1 MQSKSASM
9 SSKAV
14 MQYGETSLDLFL
26 HKRFKSFWLPG
37 IIITYHILEIQKTQ
51 GFLFILKHSDTFY
64 FSNLC
69 FVLYNKSVCYCI
81 SLVTVEKKAISRTF
95 QILGV
100 LYAKKWPVLNTP
112 TTNLLAQ
119 LISAKFNGNLQFCT
133 IWECVCGKCVHLS
146 AMKGSAQPSVVLILP
161 ILPLSTTSQHSYSL
175 FTYMQ
180 VKSKLESLGFKPWR
194 F

>member
-9 SSKAV
+9 SLNAV

-64 FSNLC
+64 LSNLC

-81 SLVTVEKKAISRTF
+81 SLVTVEKKAIKAGYSKFLVFFMLKSGQFWTHPQQTCCHNSF
-95 QILGV
+95 LPNLMEISSFV
-100 LYAKKWPVLNTP
+100 LSGSVCVGNVCIYQQWRAQH
-112 TTNLLAQ
+112 NLVW
-119 LISAKFNGNLQFCT
+119 FWFC
-133 IWECVCGKCVHLS
+133 LYF
-146 AMKGSAQPSVVLILP
+146 L
-161 ILPLSTTSQHSYSL
+161 
-175 FTYMQ
+175 
-180 VKSKLESLGFKPWR
+180 
-194 F
+194 